1 MTQAH
6 CTHKTLTRWRT
17 GFFALLLAIFSA
29 ANAQIAPTPDA
40 DHLVYQMEPGDTLLG
55 LVAKHMQGA
64 DALKRVI
71 QANKLRNVNRISVG
85 HKINIPR
92 DVLKYTP
99 ATATV
104 TRLNCKSVIQIDGN
118 ASAPIQ
124 LGTVLGEGAVLRIP
138 AGCQFALTL
147 EDDSMLRLMS
157 GAVIQLK
164 TLLRNA
170 FETSPEV
177 KIELLDGRMEI
188 DVPRKRQSKDAPF
201 QVLTPTTVAG
211 VRGTEFRVGFD
222 ARQRTSQVEV
232 KLGAVGA
239 RGGQEK
245 SEKRAQ
251 TGEGVAILANGQSL
265 DVEKLLS
272 APRFS
277 NAEAQ
282 GESKDWLL
290 KFEADPLADRFMLLT
305 AEDANFSAPVTE
317 SQPKQS
323 QVLAPA
329 LDVKPVFY
337 QWASVS
343 ASGLMGSSQ
352 DYAVCKGYKRLEQW
366 RCNVPFNME
375 GLTNPHLLFQ
385 KVDAQ
390 GQTLTLIN
398 GRPIQ
403 ASGNNLLVFRGLP
416 AGVYR
421 WRIQHDVSGNMKATI
436 NGQFELVAIPGKD

>member
-1 MTQAH
+1 MTHAQRIQ
-6 CTHKTLTRWRT
+6 KTLKPWRL
-17 GFFALLLAIFSA
+17 GVLACWLAMCTA
-29 ANAQIAPTPDA
+29 ASSQPAPVQDV
-40 DHLVYQMEPGDTLLG
+40 DHLVYQMQPGDTLLG

-64 DALKRVI
+64 DALKRLI
-71 QANKLRNVNRISVG
+71 QANKLGNVNRISVG

-92 DVLKYTP
+92 DLLKHTP

-104 TRLNCKSVIQIDGN
+104 TRLNCKSVILIDGN

-124 LGTVLGEGAVLRIP
+124 MGTVLSEGAVLRIP

-164 TLLRNA
+164 TLRRNA

-188 DVPRKRQSKDAPF
+188 DVPRKRQSNDAPF
-201 QVLTPTTVAG
+201 QVLTPTSVAG

-232 KLGAVGA
+232 KVGAVGA

-251 TGEGVAILANGQSL
+251 KGEGVAIAANGQSL
-265 DVEKLLS
+265 DIEKLLA
-272 APRFS
+272 APRYS
-277 NAEAQ
+277 KAEAQ
-282 GESKDWLL
+282 GDSKDWLL
-290 KFEADPLADRFMLLT
+290 KFESDPLAAHFMLLT

-317 SQPKQS
+317 SQPKNS
-323 QVLAPA
+323 QVLAPG
-329 LDVKPVFY
+329 LGVKPIFY
-337 QWASVS
+337 QWSSVS
-343 ASGLMGSSQ
+343 VTGLMGSAQ
-352 DYAVCKGYKRLEQW
+352 DFAVCKGYKRLDQW
-366 RCNVPFNME
+366 RCNVPFNMA
-375 GLTNPHLLFQ
+375 GFINPHLHFQ

-390 GQTLTLIN
+390 GQAVDLIN
-398 GRPIQ
+398 GRIQ
-403 ASGNNLLVFRGLP
+403 ANDNNLLMFRGLP
-416 AGVYR
+416 SGVYR
-421 WRIQHDVSGNMKATI
+421 WRIQHDVSASMKAGI
-436 NGQFELVAIPGKD
+436 NGQFELVAIPGAD

>member
-1 MTQAH
+1 MTKIKPIQ
-6 CTHKTLTRWRT
+6 KTLTPWR
-17 GFFALLLAIFSA
+17 FAVLASFLVMCSA
-29 ANAQIAPTPDA
+29 ANAQIAPAPDA
-40 DHLVYQMEPGDTLLG
+40 DHLVYQMQPGDTLLG

-64 DALKRVI
+64 DALKRLI
-71 QANKLRNVNRISVG
+71 QANKLVNVNRISVG

-92 DVLKYTP
+92 DLLKHTP

-124 LGTVLGEGAVLRIP
+124 MGTVLSEGAVLRIP

-164 TLLRNA
+164 TLRRNA

-188 DVPRKRQSKDAPF
+188 DVPRKRQSNDAPF
-201 QVLTPTTVAG
+201 QVLTPTSVAG
-211 VRGTEFRVGFD
+211 VRGTEFRVGFN

-232 KLGAVGA
+232 KVGAVGA

-245 SEKRAQ
+245 AEKRAQ
-251 TGEGVAILANGQSL
+251 SGEGVAIAANGQSL
-265 DVEKLLS
+265 DIEKLLS
-272 APRFS
+272 APRYS
-277 NAEAQ
+277 KAEAQ
-282 GESKDWLL
+282 GDSKDWLL
-290 KFEADPLADRFMLLT
+290 KFEADPSADRFMLLT

-323 QVLAPA
+323 QVLAPE
-329 LDVKPVFY
+329 LGVKPVFY

-343 ASGLMGSSQ
+343 TTGLLGSSQ
-352 DYAVCKGYKRLEQW
+352 DFAVCKGYKRLDQW
-366 RCNVPFNME
+366 RCNVPFNMA
-375 GLTNPHLLFQ
+375 GFNNPHLHFQ

-390 GQTLTLIN
+390 GQTVDLVN
-398 GRPIQ
+398 GPIQ
-403 ASGNNLLVFRGLP
+403 ANVNNLLVFRGLP
-416 AGVYR
+416 SGVYR
-421 WRIQHDVSGNMKATI
+421 WRIQHDVSGSMKAGI
-436 NGQFELVAIPGKD
+436 NGQFELVAIPSAD

>member
-1 MTQAH
+1 
-6 CTHKTLTRWRT
+6 LTRWRT

-29 ANAQIAPTPDA
+29 SNAQIAPTPDA
-40 DHLVYQMEPGDTLLG
+40 DHLVYQMAPGDTLLG

-164 TLLRNA
+164 TLRRNA

-188 DVPRKRQSKDAPF
+188 DVPRKRQSNDAPF
-201 QVLTPTTVAG
+201 QVLTPTSVAG

-232 KLGAVGA
+232 KVGAVGA

-251 TGEGVAILANGQSL
+251 AGEGVVIAANGQSL
-265 DVEKLLS
+265 DIEKLLS
-272 APRFS
+272 APRYS
-277 NAEAQ
+277 KAEAQ
-282 GESKDWLL
+282 RDSKDWLL
-290 KFEADPLADRFMLLT
+290 KFEADPSADRFMLLT

-323 QVLAPA
+323 QVLAPE
-329 LDVKPVFY
+329 LDVKPVGLWEGRFRPLT
-337 QWASVS
+337 ASKTLYAHWPS
-343 ASGLMGSSQ
+343 ASSMPYS
-352 DYAVCKGYKRLEQW
+352 KK
-366 RCNVPFNME
+366 
-375 GLTNPHLLFQ
+375 T
-385 KVDAQ
+385 
-390 GQTLTLIN
+390 
-398 GRPIQ
+398 
-403 ASGNNLLVFRGLP
+403 
-416 AGVYR
+416 
-421 WRIQHDVSGNMKATI
+421 
-436 NGQFELVAIPGKD
+436 